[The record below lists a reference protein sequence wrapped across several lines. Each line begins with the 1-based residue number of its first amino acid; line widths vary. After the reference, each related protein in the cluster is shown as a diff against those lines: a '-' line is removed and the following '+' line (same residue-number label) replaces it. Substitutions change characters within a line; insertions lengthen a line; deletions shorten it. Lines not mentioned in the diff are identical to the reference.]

1 VTVASAGPLCKQ
13 FVPRSREITT
23 PTPHQSMFTGWMLFL
38 TPNQQCQST
47 DGNST
52 EGNKEQN
59 KISLK
64 YTKNELPVFKFVN
77 LLMP

>member
-1 VTVASAGPLCKQ
+1 
-13 FVPRSREITT
+13 
-23 PTPHQSMFTGWMLFL
+23 MFTGRMLFL

-59 KISLK
+59 KILLK
-64 YTKNELPVFKFVN
+64 YTKKRAASFQIRKPANAVDVHTHTEVLHH
-77 LLMP
+77 